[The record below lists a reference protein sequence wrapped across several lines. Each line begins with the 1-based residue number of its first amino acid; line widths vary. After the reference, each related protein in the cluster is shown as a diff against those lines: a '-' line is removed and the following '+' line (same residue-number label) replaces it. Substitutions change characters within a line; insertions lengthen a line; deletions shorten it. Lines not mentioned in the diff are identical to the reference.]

1 MREGSSKPSN
11 HYTSFEGCNLFFKFH
26 SFARFLF
33 WLLTIPGRKG
43 VSIFKN
49 SNPDRIIINS
59 HGLRILECQKM
70 VSILESRIPTQHD
83 CKCLRPQVML
93 SINQGQFA
101 ISLFIFPKSF
111 PLQLPSSLSEF
122 PWLAN
127 YISSSLPTSIILS
140 HPPLPQ
146 KMPTICL
153 FLLSI
158 SQKAWTLNSP
168 KL

>member
-26 SFARFLF
+26 SFAHSLF

-49 SNPDRIIINS
+49 SN
-59 HGLRILECQKM
+59 GLRILECQEM

-83 CKCLRPQVML
+83 CKYLRPQVML